1 MIAWRQPLVQEF
13 PMQCI
18 AYRQGRKGAE
28 GERCHKEKT
37 VFYIP
42 YLFLSIPVPDRMLVK
57 VGFFSEP

>member
-1 MIAWRQPLVQEF
+1 MQEV
-13 PMQCI
+13 PKQCI